1 MELQTALTK
10 NKKKKQNETN
20 LRPLIN
26 KTNYKT
32 NFQDS
37 DNEHSFSN
45 NANITEDEED
55 SFPMFN
61 RDTSKLFTNTDSMN
75 SSEFASKSVDVIV
88 DIHQEYE
95 EEKSHD
101 NNIEHDGVSN
111 KKNSF
116 LKESENVKAIST
128 KNIFREKIE
137 KSKTNSKHEN
147 LSRDDDD
154 IKVVDS
160 SDLIEEFGESP
171 VTKKNGK
178 EIQTVSNNKLSDK
191 LSKKDI
197 NQSSVEG
204 KLHGRKQWITPK
216 DEKEEVKKPTRK
228 RWSKDNTVIRLPET
242 RNTSWTI
249 VSSESA
255 SSFVQRSEK
264 PLPATRS
271 FLKKSLFG
279 FDNEAFDSE
288 EILMIETDHNRSNPK
303 IRMKRMIH
311 DPEQMELSTF
321 DSRSIRDSLCEE
333 NKSFKET
340 TIVTEDLKESA
351 NWDSETS
358 ENRRR
363 NAILDVERIDKFNG
377 GDISLKSR
385 RNRGLRNKRTFV
397 GKSNKNT
404 SNSSNSSQNL
414 EEITAQSDD
423 DSKELSIKDD
433 RFLIRSDRKH
443 SVNSRR
449 HSKEDSLPVIE
460 DDFDEDRL
468 NHSSQYSVTTSENDD
483 FDENRAKE
491 TNDEAKLKRSK
502 TKKKKSKFV
511 EHQLQKKDKEKR
523 LSKNLTP
530 SVNVEESSKR
540 KKKRKKKDDIKY
552 ISVTIH
558 RTDVLEIDYVTKH
571 PMVKVHIVKAE
582 NGKYLKNERGACT
595 YLQPVIT
602 GKFDF
607 KENKSIVPVWEE
619 ELIFEHDFK
628 ELLKIDNEQV
638 VILFEIVDLLNFAEA
653 SFNYDKFGHEGCWYK
668 VAWAFLK
675 PVGRNQVLHIN
686 KKVRLQ
692 LYKPRKNSQKF
703 DRFHTCEVYTW
714 WKSNVRE
721 KYPSSL
727 FVTAKSINQPKLEP
741 VLYRQLSLY
750 DLSDT
755 RNESRGMSA
764 HTSNPINLPKWTRLA
779 AQSCKIPNEIFFETD
794 IGENGCFYI
803 AFSNDGKYL
812 ACCFSEEHAYPI
824 AVYEVEAKKIYVRF
838 SGHKTFVYSL
848 NWSNNDNYLL
858 SVSSDQTARIW
869 DVQNG
874 IVEHIQMMPHPSYV
888 YCGKFDPDISSVVV
902 TGCYDRIARIWI
914 QDKKSKNWDLSQE
927 LEGHEGF
934 INSMY
939 FQKNSNLLTADSVGI
954 IIIWVLKKSRKISS
968 MKEWHISRKI
978 KVREI
983 DGIIINT
990 IILHPLESR
999 LLVHSRN
1006 NGLRMLDLATGVVLQ
1021 KYNELNN
1028 QRIQSTACISP
1039 CGNLIFCGGEDSS
1052 LNVWNL
1058 ETGNLLAKYTFD
1070 RHYRAVTCVDY
1081 HPYDHILAF
1090 STFGSPASVRILK
1103 FNKDA
1108 TGEDIGLKMMRETEN
1123 TANSSDVPMR
1133 FLKTSVMPKEKLR
1146 SSNSKKV
1153 IEETSHMKEKSLQSN
1168 QSHNSSL
1175 LKFSD
1180 SVFEKNKYSDI
1191 MYHDTKMKL
1200 QRLNEAGQTMK
1211 SRSANRLYNI
1221 IEKIDRILSNSSKSS
1236 GDIESGR
1243 NFTPLQ
1249 QSSESKV
1256 LTFLNKNI
1264 EKQKKKLKKDKSPY
1278 LTIEDQSSS
1287 YFESNTTSSD
1297 KPKVVEC
1304 YTLQSERTND
1314 RNRKERSRSAKEM
1327 RNSNISKD
1335 DTTKTLSDSATN
1347 YQKIKVYDE
1356 ITKTLLQENIEPD
1369 FAIEMEENNKKSITY
1384 KSNRLRKDDSDSTD
1398 SAGTY
1403 IIEKNDVKG
1412 SDKDSTKM
1420 FENRNIDLN
1429 DTENDS
1435 NIKDSRSGSSV
1446 FSNATFT
1453 IENEIPISTPKRNGL
1468 SRCRN

>member
-1 MELQTALTK
+1 MELQIALTK
-10 NKKKKQNETN
+10 NKKKRQNETN

-37 DNEHSFSN
+37 DDEHSFSN
-45 NANITEDEED
+45 NANTTEDMED

-88 DIHQEYE
+88 DIHQEYKE
-95 EEKSHD
+95 EELHD
-101 NNIEHDGVSN
+101 NNIEHGGASN

-116 LKESENVKAIST
+116 LKESENVKAFST
-128 KNIFREKIE
+128 K
-137 KSKTNSKHEN
+137 TNLKHEN

-160 SDLIEEFGESP
+160 LDLIEEFGESL

-178 EIQTVSNNKLSDK
+178 EIQTVSKNKLSDK
-191 LSKKDI
+191 LSKKNI
-197 NQSSVEG
+197 NQSSVEV

-288 EILMIETDHNRSNPK
+288 EILTIETDHNRSNPK
-303 IRMKRMIH
+303 IRMKRMVH
-311 DPEQMELSTF
+311 NPEQMELSTF
-321 DSRSIRDSLCEE
+321 DSRSIRNSLSEE

-340 TIVTEDLKESA
+340 AIVTEDLKESA
-351 NWDSETS
+351 NLDSETS

-363 NAILDVERIDKFNG
+363 NAILDVERIDKFNR
-377 GDISLKSR
+377 GDISLKDR
-385 RNRGLRNKRTFV
+385 MNRGLRNKRSFV
-397 GKSNKNT
+397 EKSNKNT
-404 SNSSNSSQNL
+404 SNSSNSSQSL

-423 DSKELSIKDD
+423 DSKEVSIKDD
-433 RFLIRSDRKH
+433 RFLIRSGRKH

-449 HSKEDSLPVIE
+449 HSKENSLPVTE
-460 DDFDEDRL
+460 DDLDEDRL
-468 NHSSQYSVTTSENDD
+468 KHSSQYSVTTSENDD
-483 FDENRAKE
+483 FDENRAKA

-502 TKKKKSKFV
+502 TKKKKSKFI

-530 SVNVEESSKR
+530 SVNIEESSKR

-582 NGKYLKNERGACT
+582 NGKYLKNEHGACT

-638 VILFEIVDLLNFAEA
+638 VILFEIVDLLSFAEA

-727 FVTAKSINQPKLEP
+727 FVTAKSINQPRLEP

-750 DLSDT
+750 DLSNI
-755 RNESRGMSA
+755 RNESHGMSV

-812 ACCFSEEHAYPI
+812 ACCFSEEHDYPI
-824 AVYEVEAKKIYVRF
+824 VVYENR
-838 SGHKTFVYSL
+838 
-848 NWSNNDNYLL
+848 
-858 SVSSDQTARIW
+858 
-869 DVQNG
+869 

-888 YCGKFDPDISSVVV
+888 YCGKFDPDISSIVV

-914 QDKKSKNWDLSQE
+914 EDKKSKNWDLSQE

-954 IIIWVLKKSRKISS
+954 IIIWMLKKSRKISS
-968 MKEWHISRKI
+968 MKEWYISRKI

-1090 STFGSPASVRILK
+1090 STFGSSASVRILR
-1103 FNKDA
+1103 FNKDG
-1108 TGEDIGLKMMRETEN
+1108 TGEDIGLRMMRETEN
-1123 TANSSDVPMR
+1123 TVNNSDVPMR

-1146 SSNSKKV
+1146 SNNSKKV
-1153 IEETSHMKEKSLQSN
+1153 IEEAYHTKEKSLQSN
-1168 QSHNSSL
+1168 RSHNSSL

-1180 SVFEKNKYSDI
+1180 SVFEKDKYSDV
-1191 MYHDTKMKL
+1191 MYHDTKIKL
-1200 QRLNEAGQTMK
+1200 QRLNEVGQTMK
-1211 SRSANRLYNI
+1211 IRNTNRLYNI

-1243 NFTPLQ
+1243 NFTLLQ
-1249 QSSESKV
+1249 QSSESEV
-1256 LTFLNKNI
+1256 LTFLNENI
-1264 EKQKKKLKKDKSPY
+1264 EKQKKKLKKNKSAY

-1297 KPKVVEC
+1297 KPKIVEC

-1314 RNRKERSRSAKEM
+1314 WNRKERSRSAKEM

-1335 DTTKTLSDSATN
+1335 DTTKTFSDSATN
-1347 YQKIKVYDE
+1347 YQKIKAYDE

-1403 IIEKNDVKG
+1403 IIEKNDIKG

-1446 FSNATFT
+1446 LSSATFT
-1453 IENEIPISTPKRNGL
+1453 IENEISISTPKKNGKSSL
-1468 SRCRN
+1468 K